1 AWQFSSHP
9 WFRDHMDGQIEDL
22 IELARRSGSARGLDR
37 LRALTVGVPSQWDLV
52 RRMQARV
59 SVVEGHGNLV
69 MNLVGRRLLR
79 SFDSLLAA
87 YRRRSTERGVLEQVI
102 WRVTGLEMKMEQ
114 YRAGEQFAR
123 EVHDRYG
130 MEVLNPVWDGP
141 GSRPRPE
148 EISAPT
154 RWSRRR
160 TRPTG

>member
-52 RRMQARV
+52 SRMQATM

-69 MNLVGRRLLR
+69 MYLVGRRLLR
-79 SFDSLLAA
+79 SFDSLVAS
-87 YRRRSTERGVLEQVI
+87 YRRRITRTSVHEQVI

-123 EVHDRYG
+123 EIHDRYG
-130 MEVLNPVWDGP
+130 MEVLNRVWDGP
-141 GSRPRPE
+141 GSLPRPE
-148 EISAPT
+148 EIGDPRS
-154 RWSRRR
+154 WYRRVIGR
-160 TRPTG
+160 R